1 VGTWVFAHKRLLR
14 VLVVVA
20 AALALTFWTQPTAGV
35 VLLLAALAL
44 LCLAIV
50 EFLGRPPGP
59 TAVSAPAPP
68 ASPA

>member
-1 VGTWVFAHKRLLR
+1 MKRLALL
-14 VLVVVA
+14 LVGGVALLVA
-20 AALALTFWTQPTAGV
+20 AALALTFWTQPTAGT
-35 VLLLAALAL
+35 VLFLALLAL

-59 TAVSAPAPP
+59 TVAGAPAPP